1 MRFVFARWYDSRAM
15 LTLEQIRTALADRR
29 LNVVAKATGIHVT
42 TIARI
47 RDGSTLDP
55 KSSVV
60 AALSAYLEARK

>member
-1 MRFVFARWYDSRAM
+1 M
-15 LTLEQIRTALADRR
+15 LTLAEIRTALADRR
-29 LNVVAKATGIHVT
+29 LNVVAKATGLHVT

-47 RDGSTLDP
+47 RDGVSVDP

>member
-1 MRFVFARWYDSRAM
+1 M
-15 LTLEQIRTALADRR
+15 LTLAEIRTALADRR

-47 RDGSTLDP
+47 RDGVSLDP

-60 AALSAYLEARK
+60 AALSAYLESRK

>member
-1 MRFVFARWYDSRAM
+1 M
-15 LTLEQIRTALADRR
+15 LTLAEIRTALADRR

-47 RDGSTLDP
+47 RDGVSLDP

-60 AALSAYLEARK
+60 AALSAYLAARK

>member
-1 MRFVFARWYDSRAM
+1 MMTV
-15 LTLEQIRTALADRR
+15 EQIRTALVDRR

-47 RDGSTLDP
+47 RDGVSLDP

-60 AALSAYLEARK
+60 AALSAYLEAKR

>member
-1 MRFVFARWYDSRAM
+1 M
-15 LTLEQIRTALADRR
+15 LTLAEIRTALADRR

-47 RDGSTLDP
+47 RDGVSVDP

-60 AALSAYLEARK
+60 AALSAYLEGRR

>member
-1 MRFVFARWYDSRAM
+1 M

-47 RDGSTLDP
+47 RDGATSDP

>member
-1 MRFVFARWYDSRAM
+1 M
-15 LTLEQIRTALADRR
+15 LTLAEIRTALADRR

-47 RDGSTLDP
+47 RDGVSLDP

-60 AALSAYLEARK
+60 AALSAYLEARP

>member
-1 MRFVFARWYDSRAM
+1 M
-15 LTLEQIRTALADRR
+15 LTLAEIRTALADRR
-29 LNVVAKATGIHVT
+29 LKVVAKATGLHVT

-47 RDGSTLDP
+47 RDGVSVDP

>member
-1 MRFVFARWYDSRAM
+1 M
-15 LTLEQIRTALADRR
+15 LTLAQIRTALADRR

-47 RDGSTLDP
+47 RDGVSLDP

-60 AALSAYLEARK
+60 AALSNYLEARK

>member
-1 MRFVFARWYDSRAM
+1 LRFVFARWYDVRAM
-15 LTLEQIRTALADRR
+15 LTLTEIRTALADRR

-47 RDGSTLDP
+47 RDGVSLDP

>member
-1 MRFVFARWYDSRAM
+1 M

-47 RDGSTLDP
+47 RDGATSDP
-55 KSSVV
+55 KSSVLV
-60 AALSAYLEARK
+60 ALSTYLEARK

>member
-1 MRFVFARWYDSRAM
+1 M
-15 LTLEQIRTALADRR
+15 LTLTEIRTALADRR
-29 LNVVAKATGIHVT
+29 LSVVAKATGIHVT

-47 RDGSTLDP
+47 RDGVSLDP

>member
-1 MRFVFARWYDSRAM
+1 M
-15 LTLEQIRTALADRR
+15 LTLAEIRTALADRR
-29 LNVVAKATGIHVT
+29 LNVVAKSTGIHVT

-47 RDGSTLDP
+47 RDGVSLDP

>member
-1 MRFVFARWYDSRAM
+1 M
-15 LTLEQIRTALADRR
+15 LTLTEIRTALADRR
-29 LNVVAKATGIHVT
+29 LNVVAKETGIHVT

-47 RDGSTLDP
+47 RDGVSLDP

>member
-1 MRFVFARWYDSRAM
+1 M
-15 LTLEQIRTALADRR
+15 LTLTEIRTALADRR

-47 RDGSTLDP
+47 RDGVSLDP

>member
-1 MRFVFARWYDSRAM
+1 MRFVFARCYDARAM

-47 RDGSTLDP
+47 RDGNTLDP

>member
-1 MRFVFARWYDSRAM
+1 M

-47 RDGSTLDP
+47 RDGNTLDP

>member
-1 MRFVFARWYDSRAM
+1 M
-15 LTLEQIRTALADRR
+15 LTLTEIRTALADRR

-47 RDGSTLDP
+47 RDGVSLDP

-60 AALSAYLEARK
+60 AALSAYREARK

>member
-1 MRFVFARWYDSRAM
+1 M
-15 LTLEQIRTALADRR
+15 LTLNEIRTALADRR
-29 LNVVAKATGIHVT
+29 LSVVAKATGIHVT

-47 RDGSTLDP
+47 RDGISLDP

>member
-1 MRFVFARWYDSRAM
+1 M
-15 LTLEQIRTALADRR
+15 LTLIEIRTALADRR

-47 RDGSTLDP
+47 RDGVSLDP

>member
-1 MRFVFARWYDSRAM
+1 M
-15 LTLEQIRTALADRR
+15 LTLAEIRTALADRR

-47 RDGSTLDP
+47 RDGVSLDP

-60 AALSAYLEARK
+60 AALSNYLEARK